1 MNFNG
6 KWICDPRFSGLMPL
20 NLYHK
25 EHEPI
30 EMPVHPP
37 ELKNVH
43 MLVRKTFVMP
53 AFRSCTLRIAA
64 DDYYKLYINGRFV
77 AKGAANGYH
86 FQYYYNELDVSAF
99 LHEGENTIAVEV
111 YYPGLVNRV
120 WNSGDLRQGMVADL
134 ISDGEILLRTDG
146 TWKYTNSRAYTSQET
161 IGYQTQ
167 FVEDYDSNL
176 EETNWRECGFDDTE
190 WDACAVRETDY
201 TFCDKPV
208 PVVSVY
214 PFKPVIIKKS
224 EDGRLFYDFGHELVG
239 MLRITARGKKG
250 DRVRILCGEELSAPF
265 VVRYQMCCNCDYEEY
280 WTLGEGTCSLEQYD
294 YKAFRYVCLEPDA
307 SVEILS
313 LSVDV
318 CHYPFDDDACSLQC
332 SDTILQQV
340 FELCKNGV
348 KYGCQDVYTD
358 CPSREKGQY
367 AGDLTVSS
375 ASQVYLTGDLRLFKK
390 AVGDQTASQKI
401 CPGIM
406 AVTPGSF
413 MQEIADYSLQFPILV
428 LRYYQHTG
436 DLDFLRE
443 MLPVCQ
449 RMLDYFRQYRR
460 PDGLLEQVDGKWNL
474 VDWPENLRD
483 GYDFPLSKPIGPGC
497 HNVINAFYV
506 GSVGLT
512 EQIADLLGEAHEQ
525 EYTVLC
531 AVFNRAFFNPDTG
544 LYTDWEGGSHSAL
557 HSNMIPAYFGF
568 HPSAYSETI
577 ADFLAGK
584 GLCCGVYMSYF
595 LLKALARLGRY
606 DTVYRL
612 ITSTGENSWYNMV
625 REGGT
630 TCFEAWGKAQ
640 KCNTSL
646 CHPWASAPISVL
658 IEDLIGLS
666 PAAPGWKGIRC
677 TPHLPDGPF
686 ALSMK
691 IPTVGGT
698 VIVTCQNG
706 KTKATLQRKELIK

>member
-53 AFRSCTLRIAA
+53 AFRPCTLRIAA

-214 PFKPVIIKKS
+214 PLKPVIIKKS

-239 MLRITARGKKG
+239 MLRITAREKRETGFG
-250 DRVRILCGEELSAPF
+250 FCAE
-265 VVRYQMCCNCDYEEY
+265 
-280 WTLGEGTCSLEQYD
+280 
-294 YKAFRYVCLEPDA
+294 
-307 SVEILS
+307 
-313 LSVDV
+313 
-318 CHYPFDDDACSLQC
+318 
-332 SDTILQQV
+332 
-340 FELCKNGV
+340 KN
-348 KYGCQDVYTD
+348 
-358 CPSREKGQY
+358 
-367 AGDLTVSS
+367 
-375 ASQVYLTGDLRLFKK
+375 
-390 AVGDQTASQKI
+390 
-401 CPGIM
+401 
-406 AVTPGSF
+406 
-413 MQEIADYSLQFPILV
+413 
-428 LRYYQHTG
+428 
-436 DLDFLRE
+436 FLRRLWCAIKCVVIAT
-443 MLPVCQ
+443 MRNTGRWV
-449 RMLDYFRQYRR
+449 R
-460 PDGLLEQVDGKWNL
+460 VHAVWN
-474 VDWPENLRD
+474 
-483 GYDFPLSKPIGPGC
+483 
-497 HNVINAFYV
+497 
-506 GSVGLT
+506 
-512 EQIADLLGEAHEQ
+512 
-525 EYTVLC
+525 
-531 AVFNRAFFNPDTG
+531 
-544 LYTDWEGGSHSAL
+544 
-557 HSNMIPAYFGF
+557 NMIIK
-568 HPSAYSETI
+568 PS
-577 ADFLAGK
+577 
-584 GLCCGVYMSYF
+584 VMSVWSQTRVLKYF
-595 LLKALARLGRY
+595 LLVLTYAIIPLTTMPVHSNARILSYSRC
-606 DTVYRL
+606 L
-612 ITSTGENSWYNMV
+612 SFAKTG
-625 REGGT
+625 
-630 TCFEAWGKAQ
+630 
-640 KCNTSL
+640 
-646 CHPWASAPISVL
+646 
-658 IEDLIGLS
+658 
-666 PAAPGWKGIRC
+666 
-677 TPHLPDGPF
+677 
-686 ALSMK
+686 
-691 IPTVGGT
+691 
-698 VIVTCQNG
+698 
-706 KTKATLQRKELIK
+706 